1 MKDRWGT
8 LGQQKDQLSD
18 EEFYRQF
25 LMGKE
30 WPEETEEDRFLD
42 QMFREEMDEDVKREE
57 ALQAAHPE
65 LADAEPSPDLFDR
78 ILQKAAE
85 LDSVKTEEETVDAET
100 DRTEE
105 MEETPKSSEHL
116 RQPEELEQAMGA
128 KYEDQKI
135 AEYRPEEF
143 LSEEDRKAL
152 EIGRKRMKN
161 QRKHR
166 WAMRLLANAAVLA
179 CVFFVGVSTEANRTR
194 IVNVINTWIGKEAL
208 GRVNNETDREYVQ
221 NDQEKACAEIEEK
234 LGIKPVHFM
243 YEVDGMQFEGYEI
256 DSIAKSATLFY
267 AYGETVFS
275 IVMRKD
281 EDGTSRGS
289 IKDGIT
295 KNTFTISADIG
306 DIVAA
311 SIEGEGHE
319 KYMAEFIYDNTYYH
333 IVGELPKGEFINL
346 MSSIFF

>member
-1 MKDRWGT
+1 MKDRLGT
-8 LGQQKDQLSD
+8 LGQQKGQLSD
-18 EEFYRQF
+18 KEFYRQF

-78 ILQKAAE
+78 ILQRAAE
-85 LDSVKTEEETVDAET
+85 LDGVKTEKETVDVET

-105 MEETPKSSEHL
+105 MGEAPKPSRHL
-116 RQPEELEQAMGA
+116 RQPEELKQAMGV

-143 LSEEDRKAL
+143 LNEEDRKAL

-208 GRVNNETDREYVQ
+208 GKLNNEADRENVQ

-243 YEVDGMQFEGYEI
+243 YELKGMEFDGYVI
-256 DSIAKSATLFY
+256 DLKTKRADLYYTYDNTILTIMMYKEENGTAK
-267 AYGETVFS
+267 GN
-275 IVMRKD
+275 
-281 EDGTSRGS
+281 
-289 IKDGIT
+289 IKDGDANASVEIPS
-295 KNTFTISADIG
+295 KIG
-306 DIVAA
+306 AVKVVEIDG
-311 SIEGEGHE
+311 STNK

-333 IVGELPKGEFINL
+333 IIGEIPEDEFMNL
-346 MSSIFF
+346 ISSIFF